1 MAPRNFHEIEKV
13 RAKTYFGAGAHQ
25 ICDCVAKS
33 TGMTCKNVAVSGE
46 RTCRV
51 HGGTAARNRRNGTL
65 GAGCRPDVQ
74 YHASLANS
82 VDLRAYLEE
91 LDPQMVKKV
100 MAEDHVSARGRK
112 IHELLNRD
120 LRR

>member
-1 MAPRNFHEIEKV
+1 
-13 RAKTYFGAGAHQ
+13 
-25 ICDCVAKS
+25 
-33 TGMTCKNVAVSGE
+33 
-46 RTCRV
+46 
-51 HGGTAARNRRNGTL
+51 
-65 GAGCRPDVQ
+65 
-74 YHASLANS
+74 